1 MESVLDSIAPTAPT
15 ASIDLD
21 LVTGQYHDW
30 HNQLVIPAIAGTRI
44 VTCLYQVNK
53 TTGKKLKE
61 SSYVRIP
68 TAHLTD
74 QTVKDNMSEL
84 LPFVTAYLQEIEDK
98 IIKDE
103 HKVGLTCVYSSGL
116 SIAKI
121 IDRLEA
127 DSTSGRLSKEV
138 IQTWFADEI
147 LEKLG
152 VVLSEKLS
160 LDINDDKIVTLLAGY
175 LAKFESLSNPKLTMK
190 PANCQQLI
198 SLIAAIGESS
208 LASKL
213 TSKLEK
219 LAKQN
224 EDLLES
230 LF

>member
-84 LPFVTAYLQEIEDK
+84 LPFVTAYLQEVEDK

-103 HKVGLTCVYSSGL
+103 HKVGLTCVYSSSL

-147 LEKLG
+147 LEKLAMIRISG
-152 VVLSEKLS
+152 EARQMLDVILRKTYGWGKKMMILPPLNLCNLRVLKRLQCIKPER
-160 LDINDDKIVTLLAGY
+160 NYKI
-175 LAKFESLSNPKLTMK
+175 
-190 PANCQQLI
+190 
-198 SLIAAIGESS
+198 
-208 LASKL
+208 
-213 TSKLEK
+213 
-219 LAKQN
+219 
-224 EDLLES
+224 
-230 LF
+230 